1 MLIIIHGKI
10 KMDIIVVYNSNDELM
25 KKLDLFYAALR
36 GTLTVLVRFPNFP
49 GPLLPDD
56 AH

>member
-10 KMDIIVVYNSNDELM
+10 KIDIIVVYKSNDELM

-36 GTLTVLVRFPNFP
+36 ATLTLLVRFPNFP
-49 GPLLPDD
+49 RPLLPDD